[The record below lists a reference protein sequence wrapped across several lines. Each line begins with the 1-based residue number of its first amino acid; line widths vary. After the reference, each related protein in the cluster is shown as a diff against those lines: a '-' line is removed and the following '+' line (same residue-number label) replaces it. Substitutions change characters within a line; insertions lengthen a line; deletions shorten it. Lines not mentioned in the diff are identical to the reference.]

1 MATQTTLRLSALALW
16 GGLLALFLA
25 LNARLAGVEHFL
37 DPAQV
42 QHIRIDYSDSRI
54 DLKRDEAGWVG
65 DGKRIRD
72 GRTEQMLDILAT
84 CHSPQPL
91 AAIPAAPSRPV
102 TLGIDGKTYTLG
114 AYNSFHHAHY
124 LDDGTTA
131 WLCNENL
138 KAMLA
143 QPPASWFPKPTPD
156 HA

>member
-16 GGLLALFLA
+16 GTLLALFLT
-25 LNARLAGVEHFL
+25 LNARLGKIEQFL
-37 DPAQV
+37 DPARV
-42 QHIRIDYSDSRI
+42 QHIRIDYSEHPIELSR
-54 DLKRDEAGWVG
+54 DGAGWVG

-91 AAIPAAPSRPV
+91 AAIQAAPSRPV

-114 AYNSFHHAHY
+114 AYNNFHHAHY

-143 QPPASWFPKPTPD
+143 QPPASWFPNSTPD

>member
-16 GGLLALFLA
+16 GALLALFLA
-25 LNARLAGVEHFL
+25 LNARLGGVEQFL

-91 AAIPAAPSRPV
+91 ADLKAPPNPRPL
-102 TLGIDGKTYTLG
+102 TLTLDGKPYTLG
-114 AYNSFHHAHY
+114 GYNTYHHAHY

-131 WLCNENL
+131 WLCSENL

-143 QPPASWFPKPTPD
+143 QPPASWFP
-156 HA
+156 ASG